1 MIPVP
6 FPGTDPNAD
15 TLRRLEKDDF
25 TGIVIATV
33 TLSQKPV
40 ENYILVWK
48 NGLYLH
54 NLAGADWTVAG
65 TTLTFGVALIAG
77 DKVTVWYWTRAN

>member
-6 FPGTDPNAD
+6 D
-15 TLRRLEKDDF
+15 TPTANEQALRRLEKDDY

-33 TLSQKPV
+33 VLTQKPV
-40 ENYILVWK
+40 ETYMWVFK

-65 TTLTFGVALIAG
+65 SVITFGVALIAG
-77 DKVTVWYWTRAN
+77 DKVTVWYYTRAN

>member
-6 FPGTDPNAD
+6 APATPNEQA
-15 TLRRLEKDDF
+15 LRRLEHDDF
-25 TGIVIATV
+25 TGIVVATINL
-33 TLSQKPV
+33 TQLPV
-40 ENYILVWK
+40 EGYIWIFK

-65 TTLTFGVALIAG
+65 LVVTFAAALIAG
-77 DKVTVWYWTRAN
+77 DKVTVWYYTRAA